1 MSLPQI
7 VCNSAKN
14 ELFFFWKEATVLFFV
29 EEERV
34 PINLPSNL
42 LLMIAKDP
50 ISIEIL
56 EEK

>member
-14 ELFFFWKEATVLFFV
+14 ELFFSEEATVLFFV

-34 PINLPSNL
+34 PINLPLNL
-42 LLMIAKDP
+42 LLMNVKDP
-50 ISIEIL
+50 FSIEIL

>member
-34 PINLPSNL
+34 PINLP
-42 LLMIAKDP
+42 
-50 ISIEIL
+50 
-56 EEK
+56 

>member
-14 ELFFFWKEATVLFFV
+14 ELFFSEEATVLFFV
-29 EEERV
+29 EKERV
-34 PINLPSNL
+34 PINLPLDL
-42 LLMIAKDP
+42 LLMNAKDP
-50 ISIEIL
+50 FSIEIL

>member
-14 ELFFFWKEATVLFFV
+14 ELFFSEEATVLFFV

-34 PINLPSNL
+34 PINLPLHL
-42 LLMIAKDP
+42 LLMNVKDP
-50 ISIEIL
+50 FSIEIL